1 MNNTTKKQ
9 VINQEQEL
17 NALKELLKTYN
28 ELKQKRTAVN
38 AYFKKE
44 ALIDVIQ
51 KVNEHC
57 LKLFE
62 GMNKN
67 GFIEI
72 YEHDFWKLYL
82 KKFYNK
88 NNVFI
93 NKDVNGLWVSYPEN
107 DKQALINCFNF
118 KAYALKVLDE
128 QKAKKEQ
135 EKRALTDV
143 KIKDFKILSYNEK
156 ELKAIIEQ
164 CKKQLKLI
172 VKNK

>member
-9 VINQEQEL
+9 TINQEQEL
-17 NALKELLKTYN
+17 TELKQLLKEYS

-38 AYFKKE
+38 AYFNKL

-62 GMNKN
+62 SMNKN

-82 KKFYNK
+82 KKFYALNR
-88 NNVFI
+88 VFI
-93 NKDVNGLWVSYPEN
+93 NKDDQGLFVYYEPN
-107 DKQALINCFNF
+107 TDALIKCFNF
-118 KAYALKVLDE
+118 KAYALKVLGE

-143 KIKDFKILSYNEK
+143 KIKDFKILSYNEQ